1 MPFELGID
9 LGAQM
14 FGAKPMREKRFL
26 VLDAEPYR
34 LKKAMSDINGW
45 DPKIHD
51 NDAEKALTI
60 VRNWLIQ
67 EAGALLP
74 GGKVLYG
81 QFLLFEEWKYERTDH
96 TREDIDSFE
105 DFELIAAMKEWVQAQ
120 QGPA

>member
-14 FGAKPMREKRFL
+14 FGAQLMREKRFL

-34 LKKAMSDINGW
+34 LKKAISDINGW

-67 EAGALLP
+67 EAGASLP

-81 QFLLFEEWKYERTDH
+81 QFLQFEEWKYDRTDH

-105 DFELIAAMKEWVQAQ
+105 DFELIAAMKDWVRIQ
-120 QGPA
+120 QGPV